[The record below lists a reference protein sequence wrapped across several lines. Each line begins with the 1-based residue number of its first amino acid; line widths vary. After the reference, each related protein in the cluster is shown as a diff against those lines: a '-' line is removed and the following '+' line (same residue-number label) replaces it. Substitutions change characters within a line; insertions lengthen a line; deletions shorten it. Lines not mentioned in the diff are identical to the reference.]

1 MSVTAASAIPIP
13 IPTPGVYFAKV
24 FPRFDELGAAGQRL
38 WMFLWE
44 KTRYGTRPVRIT
56 DPEIATACGRSVR
69 WVQKA
74 LAQLLNLM
82 EDGVPTPVIDRFREY
97 GPRHLAGRVIQIIV
111 QFAAPAEPQPR
122 AMAPTRAGAKAAAA
136 AGTPAATRA
145 TPPPPPDDEPP
156 PSPELARE
164 AVATLRAEMARMIAE
179 TDSANAQEPAPG
191 ADSRRPEPRAT
202 APALP
207 AALDRSKKTPEQI
220 RAEYEFA
227 AARRKAQARAAGTPD
242 GSPGSPSGP

>member
-1 MSVTAASAIPIP
+1 VSLTTASAIPFP
-13 IPTPGVYFAKV
+13 IPGVLFAKV
-24 FPRFDELGAAGQRL
+24 FPRFDELPAAGQRV
-38 WMFLWE
+38 WMYLWE
-44 KTRYGTRPVRIT
+44 KTGFGTRPVRIT
-56 DPEIATACGRSVR
+56 DRELAAACGRGIR
-69 WVQKA
+69 WVQKG

-82 EDGVPTPVIDRFREY
+82 EDGVPTPVIDRFRQY

-111 QFAAPAEPQPR
+111 QFAAPAEPQPK
-122 AMAPTRAGAKAAAA
+122 AKAPTRPTAKAAAT
-136 AGTPAATRA
+136 AGPPAATRA

-164 AVATLRAEMARMIAE
+164 AVARFRADLARMIAE

-191 ADSRRPEPRAT
+191 AASRRPEPRAT

-207 AALDRSKKTPEQI
+207 AVLERPKKTPEQI

-227 AARRKAQARAAGTPD
+227 AARRKAQARAAGMPD